1 MSDTSTCICYSHNYK
16 CIFVFC
22 FLFYTNFVMKLTFR
36 LLQSESSFIIPPCP
50 VIVGY
55 PQWPTFISLIF
66 SNWDWKLLLITS
78 HLTPSYPSAQSPHDP
93 STGLQVLFLAQFPP
107 HFCEQ
112 FSPYAP
118 WKQTTT
124 TKLLFI
130 HEYNVTLEY
139 NVIYTVY

>member
-55 PQWPTFISLIF
+55 PQWPTFHFINFFKLRLKITFDYITFDSIVSLRTITARPVHWITSSVSGAISTTFLWTIF
-66 SNWDWKLLLITS
+66 SI
-78 HLTPSYPSAQSPHDP
+78 
-93 STGLQVLFLAQFPP
+93 
-107 HFCEQ
+107 C
-112 FSPYAP
+112 
-118 WKQTTT
+118 
-124 TKLLFI
+124 
-130 HEYNVTLEY
+130 TLETNY
-139 NVIYTVY
+139 HNEIIIYSWIQCNTGV